1 MAMAMMKPRKRS
13 RRVHHVEKSAAQLER
28 EIAEALAE
36 GKVSSRDAE
45 MLSDVLGAS
54 AKELYQIAEDA
65 FTLGRID
72 EARRVLENA
81 WRVAHRHGSLAT
93 HPSKLYAKERTRAY
107 QSYARKHGYS
117 STTDV
122 RDSFR
127 LRNEAES
134 DYKRAELKRHL
145 TKNPSAYR
153 KQVV

>member
-1 MAMAMMKPRKRS
+1 MAMTKPRK

-36 GKVSSRDAE
+36 GTASSQEAGRLYD
-45 MLSDVLGAS
+45 LHGPSV
-54 AKELYQIAEDA
+54 KELYQIAEDA

-93 HPSKLYAKERTRAY
+93 HPSKLFAKERTQAY
-107 QSYARKHGYS
+107 ERFARSRKHGGPFPASY
-117 STTDV
+117 V
-122 RDSFR
+122 RDSSL